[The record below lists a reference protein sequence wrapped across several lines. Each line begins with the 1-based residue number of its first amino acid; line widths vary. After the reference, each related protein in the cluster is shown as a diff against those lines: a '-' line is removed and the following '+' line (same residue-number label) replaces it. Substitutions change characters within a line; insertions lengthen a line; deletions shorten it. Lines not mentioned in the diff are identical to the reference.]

1 MYLFEDH
8 FLTEGA
14 DAIGGRGGV
23 SVRAHTHT
31 DKAVFQRWRILLLI
45 GVKLFALSGHAQ
57 KRHPKHRGGL
67 REVDVNLLEWFA
79 VTRPPLRL
87 ASALRARLGECN
99 AKAWSTHR
107 HLQLPWNTTP
117 PDGALSRP
125 LLMCGFAMFDHMQQK
140 PLTVVISE

>member
-99 AKAWSTHR
+99 AQAWSTPSVTLKHHAPR
-107 HLQLPWNTTP
+107 RSAFTP
-117 PDGALSRP
+117 TPDVWICYVWSYATKATYCSDQRV
-125 LLMCGFAMFDHMQQK
+125 A
-140 PLTVVISE
+140 